1 MIESTARLLQRNG
14 YEGTGLAA
22 IFESSGAP
30 RGSFYHHFP
39 GGKEELAIEAISLAA
54 GQVTAAVD
62 RVIERGGGA
71 RDAFDSISGA
81 LSRWLVQS
89 DFAEGCPVA
98 TVALEMAH
106 RSEPLRLACA
116 AGYGAWRQRLVTT
129 LTGSGE
135 VSDDDAGALADT
147 VIAGLEG
154 ALLLARVDR
163 DVARFDA
170 VAGRLRLLL
179 PSG

>member
-14 YEGTGLAA
+14 YEGTGLAT

-39 GGKEELAIEAISLAA
+39 GGKEELAIEAIALAA

-62 RVIERGGGA
+62 RVIARGGGA
-71 RDAFDSISGA
+71 VEAFDSITRA
-81 LSRWLVQS
+81 LSTWLVQS

-106 RSEPLRLACA
+106 QSEPLRLACA
-116 AGYGAWRQRLVTT
+116 AAYGAWRERLVAT
-129 LTGSGE
+129 LVASGAVPTGE
-135 VSDDDAGALADT
+135 AEALADT

-163 DVARFDA
+163 DANRFAA
-170 VAGRLRLLL
+170 VAARLRLLL
-179 PSG
+179 PEA